1 MTELPDGDWDVVV
14 VGAGTSGCPLAARL
28 ADAGRRV
35 LVLEAGADHPRRE
48 DFPAVLTDAARMG
61 AAVPGAPQNWDL
73 SGRLTDEVTAPVPR
87 GRVVGG
93 SSALNGGYFVRGT
106 PDDFAG
112 WAAAGNDLWSW
123 ERVLPAFRRLEAD
136 ADHGASPLHGADGPV
151 PVRRPATG
159 HPLADAFGA
168 AAEALG
174 FPSEPDKN
182 AGGPAGWGPIPF
194 NVADGVRVNTAMA
207 YLAPRRGRPGLAVRG
222 GVRGRRVLVERGRA
236 VGVDTDAGVVRAGE
250 VVLSAGAVGS
260 AQLLLLS
267 GIGPADELRALG
279 LDVVADLPGVGRDFT
294 DHPDVYLT
302 WAPSRRLPM
311 PRDLLPLHSMLNT
324 AAEGSAQA
332 DLEVLPWLKP
342 FSRVMVDGAAAGL
355 RGAVRRPGATLR
367 ALRGA
372 SLHRLLDTARRRD
385 DLFVGVGLQQ
395 EDSRGRLTLAGPD
408 PARRPRLDYRYLT
421 EERDRRRMRE
431 GVRLAAEL
439 LRTPPLAGLVAA
451 RTGLPDDV
459 LADDRELDR
468 WVRRHITT
476 AVHLAGTARMGPDG
490 DPGAVVDQQLRVR
503 GVERLRVVDTS
514 VMPRV
519 TSRGPAATAV
529 MLGERGAELMTAGG

>member
-1 MTELPDGDWDVVV
+1 VPELPPGDWDVVV

-35 LVLEAGADHPRRE
+35 LVLEAGADHPRE
-48 DFPAVLTDAARMG
+48 FPAVLTDATRMG
-61 AAVPGAPQNWDL
+61 AAVPGAPENWDL
-73 SGRLTDEVTAPVPR
+73 TGQLTDEVTAPVPR

-106 PDDFAG
+106 PADFAG

-123 ERVLPAFRRLEAD
+123 EHVLPAFRRLEAD
-136 ADHGASPLHGADGPV
+136 ADLGGSPVHGADGPV
-151 PVRRPATG
+151 PVRRPAAG

-174 FPSEPDKN
+174 FPPEPDKN
-182 AGGPAGWGPIPF
+182 GGGPAGWGPIPF
-194 NVADGVRVNTAMA
+194 NVAAGVRVNTAMA
-207 YLAPRRGRPGLAVRG
+207 YLSPRRGSRELTVRG
-222 GVRGRRVLVERGRA
+222 RVRVRRVLVEHGRA
-236 VGVDTDAGVVRAGE
+236 VGVDTDAGAVRAEE

-279 LDVVADLPGVGRDFT
+279 IDVVADVPGVGRDFT

-302 WAPSRRLPM
+302 WTPSRRLPM

-324 AAEGSAQA
+324 AADGSAEA

-355 RGAVRRPGATLR
+355 RGALRRPGATLR

-372 SLHRLLDTARRRD
+372 SLHRLLDSARRRD

-395 EDSRGRLTLAGPD
+395 EDSRGRLTLAAAD

-421 EERDRRRMRE
+421 EERDRRRLRE

-459 LADDRELDR
+459 LADDRQLDR
-468 WVRRHITT
+468 WVGRHLTT

-490 DPGAVVDQQLRVR
+490 DPGAVVDQHLRVR
-503 GVERLRVVDTS
+503 GVEGLRVVDTS

-529 MLGERGAELMTAGG
+529 MLGERAAELMTGAG